1 MFGLAWLV
9 GLGLV
14 VDFLVDCGSDIPI
27 DTLRINNDGFFI
39 SGLFL
44 AVAEEEMRGAV
55 MGAGIGQTGDSWCV
69 QQGLVVCSCDGSP
82 ACMFGASRVLE

>member
-1 MFGLAWLV
+1 
-9 GLGLV
+9 
-14 VDFLVDCGSDIPI
+14 
-27 DTLRINNDGFFI
+27 
-39 SGLFL
+39 
-44 AVAEEEMRGAV
+44 MRGAV